1 MNFGN
6 PEKPEIMGEF
16 VECVRGMTEA
26 CTVLD
31 YPVVSGNVSLY
42 NETNGEGIYP
52 TPAIGGVGL
61 IKDIAKTK
69 TIAFKQSDSLVF
81 VIGETKGHLGNS
93 QFLSII
99 QNKELGSTPII
110 NLDNELKNGKFT
122 LELINQ
128 NLALSTHDIGEGG
141 LLIAAAEMS
150 LSSNIGI
157 SINSERKNHEYF
169 FGEDQSRYLIEID
182 KKNEEALNKLARN
195 IMSKLS
201 VLVILQK
208 KILKLKILVKFQF
221 MR

>member
-1 MNFGN
+1 
-6 PEKPEIMGEF
+6 
-16 VECVRGMTEA
+16 MTEA
-26 CTVLD
+26 CTVLE

-157 SINSERKNHEYF
+157 LINSERKNHEYF

-182 KKNEEALNKLARN
+182 KKNEEALNKLAREHNVKVECIGHTAEEN
-195 IMSKLS
+195 IEIKD
-201 VLVILQK
+201 IG
-208 KILKLKILVKFQF
+208 KISIHALKTSHEDWFQNF
-221 MR
+221 TK